1 LISRRF
7 EPEIEPYQGRDVDI
21 EFGTRKQI
29 VERSPGKAAAEDSD
43 LFRHVVESASDFAVF
58 ALDADGNVI
67 AWNIGAE
74 RLAGYSE
81 QEILGHVGD
90 VIFTPEDRAAGAP
103 ERERSTAARLGR
115 SEDER
120 WHQRKDGSRFWG
132 SGLMMPLRTGNGF
145 VKIMRDR
152 TAQRLKE
159 LELGES
165 EGRFRMLAT
174 SIPQLVFRSA
184 GDGARSWGSPQWE
197 IYAGLTDAESRGFGW
212 LEAIH
217 PDDRAVTRN
226 MWQDAHHSG
235 EYYVE
240 HRIRRHADGEYRW
253 HQTRAKSVHGANGEW
268 VGTSADIHDM
278 RTLQDRQQVLLSELQ
293 HRTRNLLSL
302 IQAIARQT
310 MRSST
315 SLSEFAAQ
323 FESRLAALSRVQGVL
338 ARTDHGPIKLEQIV
352 RGELEAHGADES
364 VEIGGPD
371 VELPPNAAQAL
382 ALAIHELATN
392 AVKYG
397 ALSQQSGTLEVIWSL
412 RENDQDGFVK
422 LEWREAGVSLPSGPP
437 ARRGYGRELIERAL
451 PYQLDAVT
459 NFEIAADGVRCSVE
473 LPLGRTK

>member
-1 LISRRF
+1 M
-7 EPEIEPYQGRDVDI
+7 EQ
-21 EFGTRKQI
+21 
-29 VERSPGKAAAEDSD
+29 SPGEAAAQDGD
-43 LFRHVVESASDFAVF
+43 LFRHIVESATDFAVF
-58 ALDADGNVI
+58 ALDASGNVA

-74 RLAGYSE
+74 RLTGYSE
-81 QEILGHVGD
+81 QEILGRTGD
-90 VIFTPEDRAAGAP
+90 VIFTSEDRAAGAP
-103 ERERSTAARLGR
+103 ERERSTAARSGR

-145 VKIMRDR
+145 VKIMRDQ

-159 LELGES
+159 LELSES

-184 GDGARSWGSPQWE
+184 GDGARTWGSPQWE
-197 IYAGLTDAESRGFGW
+197 IYAGLSDAESRGFGW
-212 LEAIH
+212 LDAIH
-217 PDDRAVTRN
+217 PGDRAMTRDK
-226 MWQDAHHSG
+226 WREAQHSG

-240 HRIRRHADGEYRW
+240 HRIRRHADGDYRW
-253 HQTRAKSVHGANGEW
+253 HQTRAKPIDGATGEW
-268 VGTSADIHDM
+268 VGTSADIHEM

-302 IQAIARQT
+302 VQAIARQT
-310 MRSST
+310 VRSSA
-315 SLSEFAAQ
+315 SLSEFSGR

-338 ARTDHGPIKLEQIV
+338 ARTDHGSIKLEQIV
-352 RGELEAHGADES
+352 RAELEAHGAGEA

-371 VELPPNAAQAL
+371 VELAPNAAQAL
-382 ALAIHELATN
+382 ALALHELATN

-397 ALSQQSGTLEVIWSL
+397 ALRQRSGTLKVMWDL
-412 RENDQDGFVK
+412 RENDRGRLVQ
-422 LEWREAGVSLPSGPP
+422 LEWRETGVSLPTDAPV
-437 ARRGYGRELIERAL
+437 RRGYGRELIERAL

-473 LPLGRTK
+473 LPLERTK